1 MDTNVA
7 EQILDELFPTLEA
20 LEAQSTAILHFLKD
34 QGIANDEQLAPYLE
48 QAGKASNVRWR
59 VARLRT
65 MSLLSPALKGADES
79 PSKTSSQPEQNE
91 TASNQKKGAADVES
105 GDTEPK
111 VESSQQTDQSEA
123 AAAESQPAEA
133 SAKTAPQSGRNNQTK
148 EASSVQPETNQSPVP
163 LNDADGEEIS
173 KPRSQPRSTS
183 DQDSAQRT
191 SQANQSSQE
200 ESQEERS
207 SEESDAA

>member
-65 MSLLSPALKGADES
+65 MSLLSSALKDAHET
-79 PSKTSSQPEQNE
+79 PSNTSSQPEQNK
-91 TASNQKKGAADVES
+91 TTSDQKKDAADVES
-105 GDTEPK
+105 GDTESK
-111 VESSQQTDQSEA
+111 VEPSQQTDPSEA
-123 AAAESQPAEA
+123 PAAESQPAEA

-148 EASSVQPETNQSPVP
+148 EASSVQPDTNQSPAP
-163 LNDADGEEIS
+163 LNDAGGEEIS
-173 KPRSQPRSTS
+173 KPRSQRKTTS
-183 DQDSAQRT
+183 DQDSAQGT
-191 SQANQSSQE
+191 SQANQSTQE
-200 ESQEERS
+200 ESQKKQS
-207 SEESDAA
+207 SEKSDAA